1 MTEKTGRVLV
11 VDDNPDVLKSVQLL
25 LKRHVAVVQTE
36 DSPSELEALL
46 GRESF
51 DVIILDMNFA
61 SGARDGDE
69 GYYWLNRVLEVDPLA
84 VVILMTAYGGIS
96 TAVRAIKEGATDFV
110 LKPWQNEKLLATVNS
125 AMSLRQSR
133 RELAM
138 LQSRQRDMAAD
149 TAKRFS
155 HIIGDS
161 WAMRRVFAMVAKA
174 APTDANVLILGENG
188 TGKELIAREIHRQ
201 SGRCDEVIMTV
212 DLGAIPEGLFESELF
227 GHKKG
232 AFTDAKEDRLGRFQ
246 AASGGTL
253 FLDEIGNL
261 PLSQQAKLLAA
272 LEQRQVVPVGSH
284 KPAPID
290 VRLISATNMPLAQ
303 MVADGRFRE
312 DLMYRI
318 NTVEIRLPP
327 LRERAEDVPAL
338 LRHFVDLYAR
348 KYKMPA
354 KSIGAAAL
362 KRLQSYHWPGNI
374 RELRHSVERA
384 LILSEGST
392 LEIDDFFLA
401 PSAAPQSED
410 EGHGLVLDDLNLEL
424 VEQQVIRR
432 ALTRNAGNVSRA
444 ARELGLTRAALYRRM
459 EKHGL

>member
-303 MVADGRFRE
+303 MVSDGRFRE

-348 KYKMPA
+348 KYNMPA